1 MHEKKKEILMN
12 ELVSKWGLG
21 LIPGSSM
28 GELPFWTSGS
38 SSINWDSNGDFTMR
52 VQQDKASK
60 TTQSSPWDPTD
71 AQEIPHESS
80 PAQSESWL
88 KECVSSSAEW
98 LSGHCL
104 YGSCSG
110 IDSVLDLASIPKDCL
125 TPLPGW
131 SQVQRPVS

>member
-1 MHEKKKEILMN
+1 MN

-38 SSINWDSNGDFTMR
+38 SSINWDSNGNLTMR

-71 AQEIPHESS
+71 GQEIPRESS
-80 PAQSESWL
+80 PVQSESWL
-88 KECVSSSAEW
+88 KECMSS
-98 LSGHCL
+98 
-104 YGSCSG
+104 
-110 IDSVLDLASIPKDCL
+110 
-125 TPLPGW
+125 
-131 SQVQRPVS
+131 